1 MGMTIGIVVLSH
13 GTYARHLV
21 RAAELIAGKQKLLLT
36 GGLEPHMGLPDFA
49 QLVEQCCQKLHPK
62 SDGILVLVDLQGGTP
77 FNAANLLLRKFNAR
91 LVCGVNMPML
101 LEVLMCRGTQS
112 LEELAAAA
120 VKAGKEGV
128 REYSLHP
135 SLARQEHDGNA
146 PG

>member
-1 MGMTIGIVVLSH
+1 MTTGIVILSH
-13 GTYARHLV
+13 GTFARHLV
-21 RAAELIAGKQKLLLT
+21 RAAELIAGKQRLLLT

-101 LEVLMCRGTQS
+101 LEVLMCRDTQS
-112 LEELAAAA
+112 LEELAATA
-120 VKAGKEGV
+120 VRAGKEGV
-128 REYSLHP
+128 RELRLDHP
-135 SLARQEHDGNA
+135 SVRLEG
-146 PG
+146 GGSGSG